1 MSQLSKMAIIGGGP
15 AGLYA
20 AIQMRRRM
28 PQVEVTVYEQNPQGA
43 TFGFGVVFSDQAL
56 AFLKAADPEIHDLIL
71 PHMER
76 WQNMTLQHPEDR
88 ITIDGVGFT
97 ALGRL
102 ELIEILRTHAGG
114 LGIDLRFDTRI
125 EDLAALEAEL
135 ARIDPA
141 WAKRLASGDR
151 GVAQLIR
158 RCQPMVGHAILLPFA
173 EAYSVVADILARARP
188 GDPVDEKAL
197 LDAALIEGRQAWL
210 LRRISSEASIGKLLF
225 ANALSQMRHMG
236 LAETATPD
244 GLRAR
249 RALLVELRGLA
260 NVMESMRL
268 ATLALADRLP
278 GTGE

>member
-1 MSQLSKMAIIGGGP
+1 
-15 AGLYA
+15 
-20 AIQMRRRM
+20 
-28 PQVEVTVYEQNPQGA
+28 
-43 TFGFGVVFSDQAL
+43 
-56 AFLKAADPEIHDLIL
+56 
-71 PHMER
+71 
-76 WQNMTLQHPEDR
+76 
-88 ITIDGVGFT
+88 
-97 ALGRL
+97 
-102 ELIEILRTHAGG
+102 
-114 LGIDLRFDTRI
+114 
-125 EDLAALEAEL
+125 
-135 ARIDPA
+135 
-141 WAKRLASGDR
+141 
-151 GVAQLIR
+151 
-158 RCQPMVGHAILLPFA
+158 MVGHAILLPFA